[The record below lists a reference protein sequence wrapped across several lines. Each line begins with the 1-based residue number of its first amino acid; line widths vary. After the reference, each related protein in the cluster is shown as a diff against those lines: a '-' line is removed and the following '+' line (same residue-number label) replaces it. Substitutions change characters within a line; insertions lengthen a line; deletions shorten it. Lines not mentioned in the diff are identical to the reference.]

1 MWRMMVAARSIREVI
16 SAFFLHLFAYQRVIV
31 AARNEILR
39 GRKLMKQSLV
49 EDGLSVLTSLAYG
62 PAVASWIRREA
73 LKELLLWALA
83 SNNSALAE
91 STANHLSGGFGFKT
105 YRRPA
110 HRELEHLLEHYSRE
124 QNWSAAD
131 GYRAFLNIKVRP
143 FTQDAYAAA
152 NFGFGLPRDIF
163 GDKVIRHM
171 QLLWLNHILKLH
183 ELSQFEENLLLVNPI
198 TIDDLGKLN
207 HETAQVSGGPLV
219 SIVVPVFNGEQWL
232 GTALDGLVKQTY
244 RNIEILVVDDKSTD
258 GTRELVR
265 DWVKRDS
272 RVRLI
277 EQKVNGGSYR
287 ARNTG
292 LEAATGEFVT
302 VHDADDW
309 SHPAKVQMQVEHL
322 QSNPA
327 VVANMSPGVRV
338 EHERFHFYPV
348 GGHTYDR
355 RNLSSMMFRRELIRR
370 ELGFWDEVRFGADSE
385 FFERLQARFGRKSVR
400 DIKAGPLSFTR
411 LHSASLTGG
420 GYSSTATGI
429 NGIRRYYTDAYAQW
443 HQAIRSGKA
452 KALIGRESV
461 GRPFAVPLLLSKR
474 DAVLPKFDLVL
485 HADLG
490 ANSGDLSTVFA
501 AIAAAADAS
510 GKRLALIHR
519 TTNRDYPSEVLDEG
533 IRAKLDFAAV
543 TLLIPG
549 DSASAK
555 LVRVL
560 HPELLAALPAKRP
573 ALKAEAVELV
583 GGEGIDAATAEA
595 LAKREFGGRPKWV
608 R

>member
-1 MWRMMVAARSIREVI
+1 MVAARKLREAMA
-16 SAFFLHLFAYQRVIV
+16 AFFNHLFAYRRVV
-31 AARNEILR
+31 VSAR
-39 GRKLMKQSLV
+39 RKISLAH
-49 EDGLSVLTSLAYG
+49 ELLNQGIESDGVYQLVSLAYG

-124 QNWSAAD
+124 QNWAAAD
-131 GYRAFLNIKVRP
+131 GYRAFLNIRVRP

-163 GDKVIRHM
+163 GDKVIRQM

-183 ELSQFEENLLLVNPI
+183 DLSQFQENLLLVDPI

-258 GTRELVR
+258 GTRALVSE
-265 DWVKRDS
+265 WAKRDS

-292 LEAATGEFVT
+292 LEAAKGEFVT

-322 QSNPA
+322 QANPNL
-327 VVANMSPGVRV
+327 VANLSPGIRIENLRFKVHPVRGR
-338 EHERFHFYPV
+338 EYCRP
-348 GGHTYDR
+348 
-355 RNLSSMMFRRELIRR
+355 NLSSMMFRRELIRR

-385 FFERLQARFGRKSVR
+385 FFERLQARFGRKAVR

-411 LHSASLTGG
+411 LHAASLTGG

-490 ANSGDLSTVFA
+490 ANSGDLPTVFA
-501 AIAAAADAS
+501 AIATAADAS

-573 ALKAEAVELV
+573 ALKADAVELV

-595 LAKREFGGRPKWV
+595 LAKHEFGGKSKWV